1 MIDWS
6 LIIDE
11 SGLTGER
18 TGSCGLEMLFVK
30 HDCVYCKYLDMQ
42 VGQWYYT
49 TFFKCLGPP
58 GRANEQTD
66 WNLNTF
72 FFVFAFCIF

>member
-1 MIDWS
+1 MVDAKSSETRVFFSWRDGLMIDWS

-30 HDCVYCKYLDMQ
+30 HDCVCT
-42 VGQWYYT
+42 V
-49 TFFKCLGPP
+49 
-58 GRANEQTD
+58 
-66 WNLNTF
+66 NT
-72 FFVFAFCIF
+72 